1 MPYLGSKTVADCRQ
15 LALTLHPKV
24 RGLRAGYDRVRPQWE
39 ARDPV
44 GARRYGKDLGQL
56 EARWRT
62 AVKAAQKV
70 RVSSSRDARTTFADK
85 PHAKLIRAVRQG
97 GLAAPVR
104 SGDLSELSGRLHR
117 AYDRLRPT
125 AFGYDALDPYCS
137 AMTSGGPSEGGPEG
151 SGLTKSV
158 ADCAALVGRYGDAV
172 NRAIAE
178 SGRGPCADWQD
189 ALTLLALKAGDP
201 TLAAHPPADIAAT
214 VAANEDLASTPADEV
229 YSLLVRVVSDWLP
242 GAARGSFGHDGDGLP
257 FPGPCRNCGST
268 TAGWAKD
275 FRCTC
280 EACGMPRYDKGAPT
294 VEAARRAK
302 NVLAAQLERQPWLRG
317 IGIGGRPGCYAVK
330 VNVGASA
337 PYSAIPRTVAGV
349 PTLIDVVGDIRPFGL
364 DPSSIAQGLQSV
376 ESTVSNAAA
385 GGPRI
390 GFDWTSPVQSLQAYA
405 GAIKNLLDCK
415 ELIDNYS
422 VQIPALADRLGAAA
436 SAWQAADPSGY
447 AAFAAS
453 YGQLTAQW
461 GAAVGAAQ
469 ARINSQSQIDLS
481 STAAPSEY
489 AALLSA
495 ADQFNALSS
504 QLDQQASTLGAKLP
518 AAPAAVQPA
527 QNPSSAFLQQTSA
540 AIQAARDAA
549 AGIQK
554 ETKGEWDDVA
564 PWVKGGVVVAAVGVI
579 GYALAQVATV
589 GGLLKGQVAEYAS
602 RRARH

>member
-1 MPYLGSKTVADCRQ
+1 M
-15 LALTLHPKV
+15 

-44 GARRYGKDLGQL
+44 GARRYGRDLGQL
-56 EARWRT
+56 EARWCT

-70 RVSSSRDARTTFADK
+70 RISAQRDARSTFADK
-85 PHAKLIRAVRQG
+85 PHAKMVRAVRQG
-97 GLAAPVR
+97 GLAAPAR
-104 SGDLSELSGRLHR
+104 SGDLSDLG
-117 AYDRLRPT
+117 ARLRRVYDKLRPA
-125 AFGYDALDPYCS
+125 AFGYDALDPYGS

-158 ADCAALVGRYGDAV
+158 ADCAVLIGRYGGAV
-172 NRAIAE
+172 NRAIEE
-178 SGRGPCADWQD
+178 SGRGPCADWQG
-189 ALTLLALKAGDP
+189 ALTLLALKADDP
-201 TLAAHPPADIAAT
+201 TLAAQSPEDLAAT

-242 GAARGSFGHDGDGLP
+242 G
-257 FPGPCRNCGST
+257 
-268 TAGWAKD
+268 
-275 FRCTC
+275 
-280 EACGMPRYDKGAPT
+280 
-294 VEAARRAK
+294 
-302 NVLAAQLERQPWLRG
+302 
-317 IGIGGRPGCYAVK
+317 
-330 VNVGASA
+330 
-337 PYSAIPRTVAGV
+337 
-349 PTLIDVVGDIRPFGL
+349 
-364 DPSSIAQGLQSV
+364 
-376 ESTVSNAAA
+376 AA